1 MLLQRKNLYEQAQER
16 VHEEGFAY
24 KKGKSRC
31 VYMYCIECVCVSPQC
46 LHWNSFAVVSSHA

>member
-31 VYMYCIECVCVSPQC
+31 VYMYCIECVCVCVCPLNVYTGTIC
-46 LHWNSFAVVSSHA
+46 CG